1 MSASSRA
8 FSMSACRLLFGG
20 LLAAAAVGCGYQMSG
35 TTDNSNGYAWN
46 TLYRGDIKTVAVPI
60 FGNRTY
66 WRGVEFTLSKAVV
79 NELESQ
85 TPYKVV
91 ERESAD
97 TILEGEIEAVHV
109 HTISN
114 SPQTSEPQEQVYDV
128 SVNFTWTD
136 QRNGKVLVSRQ
147 RFQQTAPFYPT
158 LGEGRFVADQLNVER
173 LATAIVQEMEADWGN
188 THDRPP
194 PPIQ

>member
-1 MSASSRA
+1 LVCCA
-8 FSMSACRLLFGG
+8 
-20 LLAAAAVGCGYQMSG
+20 LLAMIAAGCGYQHNASM
-35 TTDNSNGYAWN
+35 DNANGYSWN
-46 TLYRGDIKTVAVPI
+46 TLYRGDIKTVAVPV

-66 WRGVEFTLSKAVV
+66 WRGVEFALSKAVV

-91 ERESAD
+91 ERASAD

-136 QRNGKVLVSRQ
+136 QRNGKVLVTRQ

-158 LGEGRFVADQLNVER
+158 LGEGRFVANQINVER
-173 LATAIVQEMEADWGN
+173 LAIAIVEEMQADWGN